1 MSINF
6 DNFNSVVNLFS
17 HQSSSLNKEPYLWKK
32 SQGEFVS
39 LSWREVQEN
48 VEAMA
53 RGLLNLGIL
62 KGDRVVILSE
72 NRPEWQIAD
81 LAIMTI
87 GAISVPAYTTSTTN
101 DYKHII
107 SHSGARCLI
116 ASTHELISKAI
127 PAVLESNKCQNIIKI
142 EENNI
147 EYNEPVNIINWNT
160 LIKENKNPPLNVKKN
175 QNELIIDLKKIS
187 ETHKRTDT
195 ACIIYTSGTGG
206 SPKGVMLSHGAM
218 LANCAGAQELL
229 KNLTFSPSL
238 TR

>member
-116 ASTHELISKAI
+116 ASTHALISKDI

-160 LIKENKNPPLNVKKN
+160 LIKENKNPPLNVKK
-175 QNELIIDLKKIS
+175 I
-187 ETHKRTDT
+187 
-195 ACIIYTSGTGG
+195 
-206 SPKGVMLSHGAM
+206 
-218 LANCAGAQELL
+218 
-229 KNLTFSPSL
+229 KNK
-238 TR
+238 